1 MKKVVIC
8 ILASLMLFSLFVGCN
23 GNNNDNLPEGTYVE
37 VTFCQQG
44 YDNVV
49 KKVEKGKSLEDI
61 PTPKSKTGYTIVW
74 DRTDFNNL
82 DSNITVNAIETAN
95 KYKIT
100 LDYGL
105 AGVSGD
111 TEIEVEFDKAY
122 SLPTP
127 TVSSGETF
135 LRWVKKGTN
144 EEVVD
149 GIYKIDGDLQ
159 LKAVWSDNHTSR
171 H

>member
-1 MKKVVIC
+1 M
-8 ILASLMLFSLFVGCN
+8 
-23 GNNNDNLPEGTYVE
+23 
-37 VTFCQQG
+37 
-44 YDNVV
+44 
-49 KKVEKGKSLEDI
+49 
-61 PTPKSKTGYTIVW
+61 
-74 DRTDFNNL
+74 
-82 DSNITVNAIETAN
+82 
-95 KYKIT
+95 
-100 LDYGL
+100 LDYGI

-144 EEVVD
+144 DEVVD